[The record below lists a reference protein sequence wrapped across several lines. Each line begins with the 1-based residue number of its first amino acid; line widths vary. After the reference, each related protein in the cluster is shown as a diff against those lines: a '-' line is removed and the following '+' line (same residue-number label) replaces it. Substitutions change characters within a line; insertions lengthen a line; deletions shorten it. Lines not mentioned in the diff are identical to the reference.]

1 MKEKMQDVQKVIT
14 TTKILN
20 LLLSRGSL
28 RWQELK
34 KLTDISSR
42 TLSDRLKDLTDKGI
56 VKRKVDPG
64 THPPSTYYELNTNI
78 DITNFPHGYL
88 FSVFQKF
95 LDKKN
100 QSASL
105 FRLIE
110 KSTTKE
116 ILANKFNSLRHNFLF
131 TLNYMVGNPEYSD
144 YLILLYLDQYQE
156 EIKNLISFIREKNIF
171 SVEIEGIFE
180 EFIGEQKKNVE
191 KVIEKASNN
200 FEDKE
205 LARAVLR
212 LYFESTFAYNMEM
225 YIFLV
230 QMAQSPDL
238 KARLEKE
245 FGAPVEEE
253 RLNKLISEDAWKD
266 IESFN
271 AAGKKTTNNQ
281 QDTSK

>member
-1 MKEKMQDVQKVIT
+1 MNEKMQDVQKVIT

-20 LLLSRGSL
+20 LLLGRGSL

-34 KLTDISSR
+34 KLADISSR
-42 TLSDRLKDLTDKGI
+42 TLSDRLRDLTDKGI

-64 THPPSTYYELNTNI
+64 TRPPSTYYELNPNT

-95 LDKKN
+95 LEKKN

-110 KSTTKE
+110 KSTSKE
-116 ILANKFNSLRHNFLF
+116 ILDNKFNSLRHDFLF
-131 TLNYMVGNPEYSD
+131 TLNYIIENPEYSD
-144 YLILLYLDQYQE
+144 YLILFYLDQYQE
-156 EIKNLISFIREKNIF
+156 EIKNLISFIREKNKF
-171 SVEIEGIFE
+171 SVEIEEMFE

-205 LARAVLR
+205 LAKAVLG
-212 LYFESTFAYNMEM
+212 LYFESVFAYNMEM

-271 AAGKKTTNNQ
+271 VDGKKTTNDQ